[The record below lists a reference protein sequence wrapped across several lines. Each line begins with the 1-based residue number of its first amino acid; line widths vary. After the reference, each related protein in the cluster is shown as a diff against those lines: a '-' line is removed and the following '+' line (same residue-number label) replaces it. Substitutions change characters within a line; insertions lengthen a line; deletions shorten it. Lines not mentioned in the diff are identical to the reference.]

1 MTVVVVVT
9 AYLIGAI
16 PFSNLFAR
24 HLRHVDLRTVGTGTV
39 SGTGLY
45 RVAGFG
51 PLAVAGGLD
60 VAKGAVAAA
69 LADGR
74 PALGALAGGAAVCGH
89 CWSVFLR
96 GAGGRGISPAMG
108 ALAVVAWPGAV
119 VLAVGLAAGRLARET
134 GLGAFLADL
143 ALVPVL
149 ALTHGVDGAVAGVA
163 VLVPMLAK
171 RLAGNAPP
179 AGSSRRRVLVNRLLF
194 DADEHPPRTSG
205 SPPTVP
211 GRPVITTDSTG
222 ADPDPDSG
230 SNDDG
235 TGAGEHQPG

>member
-1 MTVVVVVT
+1 MVVT
-9 AYLIGAI
+9 AYLIGAV

-24 HLRHVDLRTVGTGTV
+24 GLRHVDLRTVGTGTV

-60 VAKGAVAAA
+60 VAKGALAAA

-74 PALGALAGGAAVCGH
+74 PGLGALAGGAAVCGH

-108 ALAVVAWPGAV
+108 ALAVLAWPGAV

-149 ALTHGVDGAVAGVA
+149 ALTHGVNGVAAGVA

-171 RLAGNAPP
+171 RLTGNAPP
-179 AGSSRRRVLVNRLLF
+179 AGTSRGRVLVNRLLF
-194 DADEHPPRTSG
+194 DADEHPPRASG
-205 SPPTVP
+205 SPPVVP
-211 GRPVITTDSTG
+211 GGSVATTGG
-222 ADPDPDSG
+222 ADADRDPG
-230 SNDDG
+230 GGGHDDG
-235 TGAGEHQPG
+235 TGTGEHQPG